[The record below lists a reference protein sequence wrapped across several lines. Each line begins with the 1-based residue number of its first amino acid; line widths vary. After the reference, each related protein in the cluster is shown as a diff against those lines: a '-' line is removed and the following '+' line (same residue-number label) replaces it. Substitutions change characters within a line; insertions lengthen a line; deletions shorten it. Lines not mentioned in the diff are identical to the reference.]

1 MKAKVGMD
9 LGGGEKWGR
18 MGKGGGAVRFQC
30 LRRCWKINDL
40 CRLCKR
46 NVQGQGAGGA
56 SPLAPRPPP
65 LAINALWCAGWRA
78 GE

>member
-1 MKAKVGMD
+1 M
-9 LGGGEKWGR
+9 WGR
-18 MGKGGGAVRFQC
+18 MGKVGGAVRFQC
-30 LRRCWKINDL
+30 LRRCWKIKDL

-46 NVQGQGAGGA
+46 IVQGQGGGGA
-56 SPLAPRPPP
+56 SPRRATPP